1 MVFTS
6 PNQKTLPTI
15 PQRFA
20 DAHWNTADPEKY
32 INVQWYSESY
42 PYMALS
48 ADLDLFED
56 IIFRRL
62 QFYGDSFPIV
72 KKGESYSLLQDI
84 IREWQNLE
92 IALRFIATQL
102 LSYSRVRLPLSWD
115 WLLYPSQLR
124 YPCWHKKHTAAIKC
138 SRRSRDAIL
147 ALTAAVSLGIILFE
161 RTSNV
166 PSETSPCFTYIMSL
180 RIYPTAWLECLAR
193 SFVGDFTSFRC
204 RFGTIVDI
212 STLHSP
218 NLICELLN
226 IGVPIW
232 YHWGPVGI
240 TPTPIGWDIIDNY
253 IPPTTN
259 FNLITTYHQKPSNS
273 YMKPLH
279 SHAPSFLN
287 RQLTDETFDMFM
299 NREGRRHSKMLQV
312 KDISATKSRES
323 RFENASCQQFTSS
336 ELPWKSAVFA
346 WLKTKFGQCIRTL
359 VTGKELEW
367 HRELY
372 TPHQRQYNAFDDE
385 WNLCS
390 EFTEPEAHYN
400 GHPLPN
406 DDFDTLED
414 DKIHLLPRDD
424 LIVPI
429 KGGFHDVENSIS
441 TINIG
446 AHAMPDTRQDINALD
461 NIILRYVIS
470 EQLEGDDSH
479 PNTLDLLSPECSIN
493 VLTEFGTLTDFCFTI
508 PIQKLVTFTLQA
520 QSLQNI
526 HADVIKKSVRENIEH
541 NG

>member
-15 PQRFA
+15 PQRFV
-20 DAHWNTADPEKY
+20 DSHWNTADLKNTSTFNGIPNL
-32 INVQWYSESY
+32 ILTI
-42 PYMALS
+42 ALS
-48 ADLDLFED
+48 ADLDLFEE

-62 QFYGDSFPIV
+62 QLYGDSFPIV

-84 IREWQNLE
+84 IQEWQNLE
-92 IALRFIATQL
+92 IALRFIATKL
-102 LSYSRVRLPLSWD
+102 LSHSRVRLPLLWD
-115 WLLYPSQLR
+115 WLPYPSQLG
-124 YPCWHKKHTAAIKC
+124 YPCWHKKHTVAIKC
-138 SRRSRDAIL
+138 SRRSRDAFL
-147 ALTAAVSLGIILFE
+147 ALVAAVSLGIILFE

-166 PSETSPCFTYIMSL
+166 PSETSPWFTYINSL
-180 RIYPTAWLECLAR
+180 GIYPTAWLECLTR

-204 RFGTIVDI
+204 RFGAIVDI

-218 NLICELLN
+218 DLIRELLN

-279 SHAPSFLN
+279 SRTLSFLSH
-287 RQLTDETFDMFM
+287 QLTDETFDMFM
-299 NREGRRHSKMLQV
+299 NLE
-312 KDISATKSRES
+312 DISATKSREFC
-323 RFENASCQQFTSS
+323 FENTSHQQFTSS
-336 ELPWKSAVFA
+336 ELPWKSTVFA

-367 HRELY
+367 YWELY

-385 WNLCS
+385 WDLCS

-406 DDFDTLED
+406 NDFDMLED
-414 DKIHLLPRDD
+414 DKIHPLPRDD

-429 KGGFHDVENSIS
+429 KGGFHDVENSIG

-461 NIILRYVIS
+461 NIIFRYVIS
-470 EQLEGDDSH
+470 EQLEGDNSH
-479 PNTLDLLSPECSIN
+479 PNTLDLLSLECSIN

-508 PIQKLVTFTLQA
+508 TIWKLVTLTLQA
-520 QSLQNI
+520 QSLQNLQ
-526 HADVIKKSVRENIEH
+526 ADIIKKSVRENIEH
-541 NG
+541 NGWTHTMLSH